1 MGLIVRDMR
10 QDDFESVARIFVE
23 LHRVHSD
30 ARPDWYLP
38 SDAPLTRGEFDR
50 WFGENTFA
58 TVAEQDG
65 RVVGFCNGYIQRG
78 HRSPL
83 VRQLTQYHIDNF
95 AVSSEAR
102 RGGVGR
108 ALFEDARRRAAELGC
123 DKLTLSAWACN
134 KSALDFYAAMGMT
147 ERVVHL
153 ELDV

>member
-1 MGLIVRDMR
+1 MGLIIRDMR
-10 QDDFESVARIFVE
+10 QDDFESVAKIFVE

-38 SDAPLTRGEFDR
+38 SDAPLTRDEFDR
-50 WFGENTFA
+50 WFGEDMFA

-65 RVVGFCNGYIQRG
+65 RVVGFCNGCIQHG

-134 KSALDFYAAMGMT
+134 TAALDFYAAMGMT